1 MTAARLKADALPVD
15 QRRGLSRV
23 EAATYCGISVD
34 LFGRTCPVI
43 PIRLGHRVI
52 YLRDRLDAWLTG
64 LQVDGPEKRGR
75 QWTPNEVTEAI
86 HAAFSPQHRQ
96 AKARKR

>member
-1 MTAARLKADALPVD
+1 MTAARLKADELPVD

-23 EAATYCGISVD
+23 QAATYCGISVD
-34 LFGRTCPVI
+34 LFGRTCPVV

-52 YLRDRLDAWLTG
+52 FLRDRLDAWLSS
-64 LQVDGPEKRGR
+64 LEVDAGKKRGGE
-75 QWTPNEVTEAI
+75 WTPSEVTEAF
-86 HAAFSPQHRQ
+86 HGAFSPQHRQ